1 MTPKRRIIPV
11 FVPHLGCPNDCVFCN
26 QRKISGKLFPA
37 TPETVHEAVASA
49 RAAGVTGAALAF
61 YGGSFTAI
69 DRAEQEALLS
79 AAAEHFATGEVAAL
93 RVSTRPDRITPEALA
108 LLKKYRVETVELG
121 AQSMDDGVLRRSGRG
136 HTADSTRRAAKM
148 VKESGFSLIL
158 QMMTGL
164 PGDSGE
170 ESIYTARELAA
181 LAPEGVR
188 IYPAVILR
196 DTPLYELWQRG
207 KYREHTVE
215 DAVSLCAR
223 IVPIFEAAG
232 VKIIR
237 LGLNPSE
244 ELSGGEAAGGAYHPA
259 LGEMVYSRIWR
270 EKAEA
275 LLSSL
280 VGAESVTLGVKSS
293 RVSVMTGQKRCNA
306 EYLRGKFGLKELKI
320 RPAEVPDG
328 EIVVLERH

>member
-26 QRKISGKLFPA
+26 QRKISGQLSPA
-37 TPETVHEAVASA
+37 TPETVHEAVAEA
-49 RAAGVTGAALAF
+49 RKAGVTGAELAF

-79 AAAEHFATGEVAAL
+79 AAAEHFASGEVAAL

-121 AQSMDDGVLRRSGRG
+121 AQSMDDGVLRLSGRG
-136 HTADSTRRAAKM
+136 HTAEATRDAAKM

-196 DTPLYELWQRG
+196 DTPLYELWRRG

-223 IVPIFEAAG
+223 IVPVFEAAG

-237 LGLNPSE
+237 LGLNPSD

-270 EKAEA
+270 EKAET

-280 VGAESVTLGVKSS
+280 GAAESVTLGVKSS
-293 RVSVMTGQKRCNA
+293 RVSVMTGQKRCNV
-306 EYLRGKFGLKELKI
+306 EYLRDKFSLKELKI

-328 EIVVLERH
+328 EIAVLERH